1 MTYLIKYVPNETE
14 DLNLSIFNMF
24 IGINESKTLTRYVSC
39 KCKYKLDGSKCNPN
53 QKWNNDK
60 CQCECI
66 KHDICQKDQN
76 WNPGILRIL
85 RITILL
91 MIQ

>member
-1 MTYLIKYVPNETE
+1 MVLLMTYLIKYVPNETE

-60 CQCECI
+60 CQLSVLNMI
-66 KHDICQKDQN
+66 YARKIRI
-76 WNPGILRIL
+76 GILEYYGY
-85 RITILL
+85 
-91 MIQ
+91 